1 MNIRVHYSRLC
12 FYRFMYGNEALSV
25 NQWYGVEFNNTNC
38 QYVDFNLTEALP
50 PPLRPDI
57 PHPIYN
63 TISRIIDA
71 FQSSLICYGED
82 ILDQFNFS
90 SVILYFKILKI
101 YIPDYLQIEIYR
113 ISSFVILSAWEG

>member
-1 MNIRVHYSRLC
+1 
-12 FYRFMYGNEALSV
+12 MYGNEALSV

-63 TISRIIDA
+63 TIGRIIDA
-71 FQSSLICYGED
+71 FQSSLVCYGED

-90 SVILYFKILKI
+90 SVSLY
-101 YIPDYLQIEIYR
+101 
-113 ISSFVILSAWEG
+113 